1 MDVQDDAGLL
11 LAHHVPTAQ
20 GPRCPGPGCAGLV
33 GQQPGV
39 VEADEDDL
47 HGRGAVAGLLGQGP
61 GETLLRSDVMCRA
74 SPCAGC
80 GSRPAGPM
88 SRAPQRP
95 PRGDSLTIPSSR
107 AQRERHARPRL
118 ARSRRAVGC
127 ANGVATRRCPLLRR
141 DCCESDGRRREE
153 GTEEQK
159 DKEGASVCERARARE
174 RGGARERGLRAHAW
188 VCAYERGV

>member
-61 GETLLRSDVMCRA
+61 GETLLGSEVM
-74 SPCAGC
+74 
-80 GSRPAGPM
+80 
-88 SRAPQRP
+88 
-95 PRGDSLTIPSSR
+95 
-107 AQRERHARPRL
+107 
-118 ARSRRAVGC
+118 
-127 ANGVATRRCPLLRR
+127 
-141 DCCESDGRRREE
+141 
-153 GTEEQK
+153 
-159 DKEGASVCERARARE
+159 
-174 RGGARERGLRAHAW
+174 
-188 VCAYERGV
+188 